1 MVINSCTKFG
11 SITLTRMTPYELR
24 LKGKPVCNLILEL
37 NLLPYPAIL
46 FGQVFFPF
54 LTFE

>member
-24 LKGKPVCNLILEL
+24 LKGKPICNLILDL
-37 NLLPYPAIL
+37 NLLLYPAI
-46 FGQVFFPF
+46 FFAQVFFPF
-54 LTFE
+54 FTFE